1 MMHANIASEQYVQD
15 LADLQDFQN
24 WVKRRG
30 DVGDVLSAIRF
41 QREWRTSAMHVA
53 ALELAK
59 G

>member
-41 QREWRTSAMHVA
+41 PEGVA
-53 ALELAK
+53 HFRNAR
-59 G
+59 GST